1 MNLSATKRAAVAIAV
16 AGLLFSPGC
25 KRAPVPEP
33 APSPTA
39 EESPAPTPAP
49 NLSKPS
55 AIAQPPTE
63 TPTPTPARVVYV
75 ATAFQAMDEGGTHD
89 FPVGAMVIVLGEEG
103 DDYIVEYNG
112 VSVRNARTFFSE
124 TVVEQIPA
132 SPTPAAPAFATPQTQ
147 LSDVAPSPVPAAPGA
162 LTSDS
167 AIMEEDRQNSE
178 KLDKI
183 RALNSEIR
191 TAQEKNQKAAAAK
204 LKKQRDELSEELTR
218 TAKP

>member
-1 MNLSATKRAAVAIAV
+1 MNLSVTKRAAVAVAA

-33 APSPTA
+33 APAPA
-39 EESPAPTPAP
+39 PEESPASTPTP
-49 NLSKPS
+49 NGSNPS

-75 ATAFQAMDEGGTHD
+75 ATAFQARDEGETHD

-103 DDYIVEYNG
+103 GDYIVEYQG

-124 TVVEQIPA
+124 PVVEQSPA
-132 SPTPAAPAFATPQTQ
+132 APTPAPAPLATPQTQ
-147 LSDVAPSPVPAAPGA
+147 WSDGAPTPAPAPPGA
-162 LTSDS
+162 LTTDA

-178 KLDKI
+178 KLEKI
-183 RALNSEIR
+183 RTLNSEIR

-204 LKKQRDELSEELTR
+204 LKKQRNELSEELTR

>member
-1 MNLSATKRAAVAIAV
+1 MNLSATKRAAVAVAA

-33 APSPTA
+33 APALAP
-39 EESPAPTPAP
+39 EESPASSPTT

-124 TVVEQIPA
+124 TVVEQSPA
-132 SPTPAAPAFATPQTQ
+132 APTPAPVSFATPQTQ
-147 LSDVAPSPVPAAPGA
+147 LSDVAPTPAPAAPEA
-162 LTSDS
+162 LTTDA
-167 AIMEEDRQNSE
+167 AIMEEDRENSE
-178 KLDKI
+178 KLEKI
-183 RALNSEIR
+183 RTLNNEIR
-191 TAQEKNQKAAAAK
+191 TAQEKNQKATAAK